1 MKLVY
6 CSQPPLKYIGLYH
19 EGKILNLTQAAQ
31 WEGHVFPD
39 KMEDFLHHLDKFE
52 KIARLIDKKFKQG
65 SYVESAKDYDT
76 VSLLAPVMRPTSCRD
91 AYAFRQ
97 HVQTARRNRGLD
109 MIPEFDQYPVFYFT
123 NHLAITGPGPIT
135 VMEDHLQQL
144 DFELEAAVIIG
155 RKGKNIDAKHAD
167 EFIFGYT
174 IMNDW
179 SARVLQM
186 EEMKLSLGPAK
197 GKDFATSLG
206 PMLVT
211 RDELMKYQVPTKSG
225 HIGEQFKLEMKA
237 RINGKQVSFGY
248 LSDMDWTFAEIIER
262 VSYGVPIY
270 PTDVI
275 GSGTV
280 GTGCLLEINGTAK
293 LQNPDYQPYWLKERD
308 VVELEIT
315 ELGTLSNTILKD
327 SNPHSIL
334 AKKHNVQ

>member
-6 CSQPPLKYIGLYH
+6 CSQPPIKYIGLYH
-19 EGKILNLTQAAQ
+19 NGKILNLTQAAQ
-31 WEGHVFPD
+31 WEGNVFPD
-39 KMEDFLHHLDKFE
+39 KMEDFLHHLEEFE
-52 KIARLIDKKFKQG
+52 KIAREIDKKFKAG
-65 SYVESAKDYDT
+65 SYVESAKNYDD

-97 HVQTARRNRGLD
+97 HVQTARRNRGVE
-109 MIPEFDQYPVFYFT
+109 MIPEFDQYPIFYYT
-123 NHLAITGPGPIT
+123 NHLAITGPGPVT
-135 VMEDHLQQL
+135 VMDDHLQQL
-144 DFELEAAVIIG
+144 DFELEAAVVLGKKG
-155 RKGKNIDAKHAD
+155 RNIDAKNAD
-167 EFIFGYT
+167 EYIFGYT

-197 GKDFATSLG
+197 GKDFATSIG

-211 RDELMKYQVPTKSG
+211 RDELMQYQVPTKSG
-225 HIGEQFKLEMKA
+225 HIGEQFQLEMKA

-262 VSYGVPIY
+262 ISYGVTVF

-280 GTGCLLEINGTAK
+280 GTGCLLELNGTGK
-293 LQNPDYQPYWLKERD
+293 LENPDYKPYWLKERD
-308 VVELEIT
+308 VIELEIT
-315 ELGTLSNTILKD
+315 QLGVLSNTIVKD
-327 SNPHSIL
+327 SKNLSIL
-334 AKKHNVQ
+334 AKKHNV

>member
-1 MKLVY
+1 MKLLY
-6 CSQPPLKYIGLYH
+6 CSQPPIKYIGLYH
-19 EGKILNLTQAAQ
+19 DGKVLNLTQVAQ
-31 WEGHVFPD
+31 WEGKVFPD
-39 KMEDFLHHLDKFE
+39 KMEDFLHHLEEFE
-52 KIARLIDKKFKQG
+52 KIAREIDKKFKTG
-65 SYVESAKDYDT
+65 SYVESSKNYDE

-109 MIPEFDQYPVFYFT
+109 MIPEFDQFPIFYYT

-144 DFELEAAVIIG
+144 DFELEAAVILG
-155 RKGKNIDAKHAD
+155 RKGRNIDAKYAD
-167 EFIFGYT
+167 EYIFGYT

-197 GKDFATSLG
+197 GKDFATSMG

-211 RDELMKYQVPTKSG
+211 RDELMPYQVPTKTG
-225 HIGEQFKLEMKA
+225 HIGEQFRLEMKA
-237 RINGKQVSFGY
+237 RINGKQVSHGY

-262 VSYGVPIY
+262 VSYGVSVF

-280 GTGCLLEINGTAK
+280 GTGCLLELNGTRK
-293 LQNPDYQPYWLKERD
+293 LENPDYKPYWLKERD

-315 ELGTLSNTILKD
+315 ELGILSNTIVKD
-327 SNPHSIL
+327 SKKHSIL
-334 AKKHNVQ
+334 AKKHNK